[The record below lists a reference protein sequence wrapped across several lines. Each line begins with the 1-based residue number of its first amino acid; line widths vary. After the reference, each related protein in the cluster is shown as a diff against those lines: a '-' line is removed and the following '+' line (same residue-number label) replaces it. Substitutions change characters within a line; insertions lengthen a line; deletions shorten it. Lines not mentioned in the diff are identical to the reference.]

1 MGFRIGVGNQDYR
14 SDWFADFS
22 SYSRF
27 VKEDFLIRSF
37 FGPSFYDRFE
47 RWGVLSVRI
56 SRKASYPD
64 NLLEVIVHA
73 IDPGALVRTRSGME
87 DLFQYLVRN
96 KVQLTKFV
104 SKDQRLRIVVKKEL
118 EKKGHSVLI
127 SRRICDQFERRL
139 RLGTVVGW
147 VKREMRGLKLV
158 GYKVLLS
165 GRVGGRE
172 RARAVCLRDGRVCLH
187 TIRADVDYAVS
198 VARTR
203 YGSLG
208 VKVWICR
215 GGLGIQ
221 KG

>member
-1 MGFRIGVGNQDYR
+1 MGFRIGVGNQEYR
-14 SDWFADFS
+14 SDWFTDFS
-22 SYSRF
+22 GYSKF
-27 VKEDFLIRSF
+27 VEEDFRIRSF
-37 FGPSFYDRFE
+37 FTPSFYDRFE

-56 SRKASYPD
+56 SRRVSYPSSV
-64 NLLEVIVHA
+64 LEIIVHA
-73 IDPGALVRTRSGME
+73 IDPGVSIRTRGGLE

-96 KVQLTKFV
+96 KVHFTRSV
-104 SKDQRLRIVVKKEL
+104 SKEQRVRIVVKKES

-127 SRRICDQFERRL
+127 SRSICDQFERRL

-147 VKREMRGLKLV
+147 VKREMRRLKLV

-165 GRVGGRE
+165 GRIGGKE

-198 VARTR
+198 VARTV

-221 KG
+221 RG

>member
-1 MGFRIGVGNQDYR
+1 
-14 SDWFADFS
+14 
-22 SYSRF
+22 
-27 VKEDFLIRSF
+27 
-37 FGPSFYDRFE
+37 
-47 RWGVLSVRI
+47 
-56 SRKASYPD
+56 
-64 NLLEVIVHA
+64 
-73 IDPGALVRTRSGME
+73 ME